1 MYPIKGLKS
10 NLRIKTF
17 WHKQYSRL
25 NFCIF
30 AKKQY
35 FMNLLKKFSPFY
47 NLALFY
53 ILVSLVLRIVLVF
66 HPITQTSFTFIDS
79 LKIFTIGFVSD
90 LFVFVLATG
99 FLWLYLI
106 FISNSKYYKPYGYII
121 FGLLV
126 ALFLYIASGKTIL
139 NEYGGA
145 LPKIGLIFV
154 GIKTLLFGL
163 LLFLPKYRSQIRF
176 WLFTFVM
183 FLYVVFILQNGIS
196 EYFFWNEFGVK
207 YNFIA
212 VNYLVYTNEVI
223 GNIMESYPVIPL
235 FSALFLLAGTV
246 TYFIVKRTRN
256 YIDFIPNF
264 SDKLKLSGIYLS
276 LFGISLLAIPY
287 LAKKEN
293 SQNVFAN
300 ELQSNGIYRF
310 YLAFVNSE
318 LDYFKFYKTLPEN
331 EAFALLGKQINS
343 ISGVSTLRPIKS
355 DSVETKKNVVLITIE
370 SYSADFMKMY
380 GNEQNITPFL
390 DNLAQ
395 KSLLFT
401 NLYAVGNR
409 TVRGLEAVTLCFPPT
424 AGESVVK
431 RKDNKDKFSTG
442 AVFKQK
448 GYNVKFL
455 YGGDAFF
462 DNMEDFFVGNGYD
475 IVDKKSFT
483 PDEIT
488 FANIWGVCD
497 EDMANKAIKVMNT
510 EAKTGK
516 PFFNHWMT
524 VSNHR
529 PFTYPNN
536 KINIPGDAKSRDGGV
551 KYTDYALKKFFE
563 MASKQPWYKNTVFVI
578 LADHCASSAG
588 KTELPVDKYK
598 IPAMIYSPGF
608 IQPQNYTNLMSQIDI
623 MPTLFGLLHFNY
635 QSKFFGQDV
644 LKPDYKPRALVA
656 TYQDLGLIK
665 DNVLTVLSPKQ
676 TVKQFQLTLKPDQ
689 KLSPEFQIYYDQ
701 VPLIKERTDL
711 VNETISYY
719 QTASDILKKKK
730 YQKLK

>member
-1 MYPIKGLKS
+1 
-10 NLRIKTF
+10 
-17 WHKQYSRL
+17 
-25 NFCIF
+25 
-30 AKKQY
+30 
-35 FMNLLKKFSPFY
+35 MNLLKKFSPFY

-90 LFVFVLATG
+90 LFVFVLATS

-121 FGLLV
+121 FGFFISLL
-126 ALFLYIASGKTIL
+126 LYIASGKTIL

-145 LPKIGLIFV
+145 LPKIGLIFIS
-154 GIKTLLFGL
+154 IKTILFGL
-163 LLFLPKYRSQIRF
+163 LLFLPKYRNQIRF

-256 YIDFIPNF
+256 YIDIIPTF
-264 SDKLKLSGIYLS
+264 TDKLKLSGIYLS

-442 AVFKQK
+442 AIFKQK

-462 DNMEDFFVGNGYD
+462 DNMEDFFTGNGYD
-475 IVDKKSFT
+475 IIDKKSFT
-483 PDEIT
+483 PEEVT

-497 EDMANKAIKVMNT
+497 EDMANKAIKVMNS

-536 KINIPGDAKSRDGGV
+536 KIDIPGDAKSRDGGV

-563 MASKQPWYKNTVFVI
+563 MASKQAWFKNTVFVI

-644 LKPDYKPRALVA
+644 LKPDYNPRALVA